1 MAINPHTYKKLSF
14 DPQKDLAPVINVG
27 QVPLLIVV
35 HPSVRANTIQEFVAL
50 AKAEPGRVFYSSA
63 GNGSTGHLT
72 GELFASR
79 SGIKM
84 THVPYKGGAPA
95 VQDVLAGQIQMLVT
109 ALPTVDAHLKSGK
122 LRVLAVTSAK
132 RMESLP
138 HAPTLA
144 EAGLPGFEVLSW
156 YGVFVPAS
164 TPSALVDRLNG
175 ELRKVLADKEVL
187 DRFLALGVEPV
198 GGTPQDFATT
208 IRNDTVRWAGVVKE
222 AGIQLD

>member
-1 MAINPHTYKKLSF
+1 
-14 DPQKDLAPVINVG
+14 
-27 QVPLLIVV
+27 
-35 HPSVRANTIQEFVAL
+35 
-50 AKAEPGRVFYSSA
+50 
-63 GNGSTGHLT
+63 LT